1 MCNGV
6 STLGQASPLPALPHL
21 GLGGWARTLH
31 NAITVPTLELKW
43 CAAYPCTGN
52 ALNGTS
58 CGRARFRAHRHF
70 NFLHLA
76 LAPDMNH
83 AMLILH
89 HSEMLGSTAKSKSC
103 LIQNRTQQMVLWG
116 SHLIGNHNQVLDSQ
130 SGGASDSESD
140 WTRFDPCLALLCT
153 LTGFAPNTRLIPM
166 SSIFCL

>member
-89 HSEMLGSTAKSKSC
+89 QSEMLGSTAKSKS
-103 LIQNRTQQMVLWG
+103 
-116 SHLIGNHNQVLDSQ
+116 
-130 SGGASDSESD
+130 
-140 WTRFDPCLALLCT
+140 
-153 LTGFAPNTRLIPM
+153 
-166 SSIFCL
+166 